1 MRTRLAALWP
11 FAPLVLTT
19 AACLLIQEQYP
30 FSDFPMYS
38 RFGRGTHYI
47 YLADGNAQPL
57 PSYATVGLSTATLK
71 KMYETELRQEA
82 RRLGTRRGKLG
93 DEPKRLAA
101 ERLLSGFRRS
111 EASGTIRG
119 LPPVLRLY
127 EVQIRLADAQLQ
139 NETKLVA
146 EQR

>member
-1 MRTRLAALWP
+1 MRLRLAAFSP
-11 FAPLVLTT
+11 FAPLLLIT

-47 YLADGNAQPL
+47 YLTDGDGQPL
-57 PSYATVGLSTATLK
+57 ASYAAVGVSTATLK

-82 RRLGTRRGKLG
+82 RRLGSRRGKLG
-93 DEPKRLAA
+93 DEPKRIAA
-101 ERLLSGFRRS
+101 ERLLNGVRRS
-111 EASGTIRG
+111 EASGTLG
-119 LPPVLRLY
+119 PLPPVLRLY

-139 NETKLVA
+139 TETKLVA
-146 EQR
+146 ELR

>member
-1 MRTRLAALWP
+1 MRLRLAAVGL
-11 FAPLVLTT
+11 FAPLLLIT
-19 AACLLIQEQYP
+19 AGCLLIQEQYP

-47 YLADGNAQPL
+47 YLANGDAQPL
-57 PSYATVGLSTATLK
+57 PSYATIGISTATLK

-93 DEPKRLAA
+93 DEPKRIVG
-101 ERLLSGFRRS
+101 ERILSGFRRA
-111 EASGTIRG
+111 EASGTLG
-119 LPPVLRLY
+119 HLPPVLRLY

-139 NETKLVA
+139 KETKLVA
-146 EQR
+146 ELR